1 MTRRAVQPRAK
12 AAGGLPDKVRR
23 ESASQADH
31 KDRCGYHGDQ
41 VNCPRVVAFAYT
53 VEASRAV
60 FVSIYVEVHSG
71 ALRLRCEVPT
81 RVSRITLLKAH

>member
-1 MTRRAVQPRAK
+1 MTRRSVQPRAK

-41 VNCPRVVAFAYT
+41 VNGPRVVAFTYK
-53 VEASRAV
+53 VGVSRVA
-60 FVSIYVEVHSG
+60 FVAIYVKVHSS
-71 ALRLRCEVPT
+71 ALRLRCEVST
-81 RVSRITLLKAH
+81 HV